1 MKAKIN
7 VSFVEWQ
14 RAQESIIGMNIIKNE
29 YRGQKME
36 EETKLFVLILS
47 LIGDLRKVVKPS
59 YVYNLTINYCLHSVH
74 LIIKLSTL

>member
-14 RAQESIIGMNIIKNE
+14 RAQESIIGMNINKNE

-47 LIGDLRKVVKPS
+47 LIGDLRKVVKPA
-59 YVYNLTINYCLHSVH
+59 YVYKSTIVCTFDY
-74 LIIKLSTL
+74 